1 MSSSSSASII
11 KLDRRRFL
19 QLTGL
24 AGGGLML
31 GMNPACSS
39 FGGGNNSDDA
49 VHSPFEPGAYVQ
61 ITDKEIVIQ
70 APVPEI
76 GQGVKTALPM
86 IVAEELDGAWEDVRV
101 VQAPTRPDY
110 YGRQSAGGSR
120 AIPKHW
126 DGLREAGALAR
137 AMLIAAAA
145 ERWGVPAESL
155 ETRDSRVLHPDGKQ
169 SLSYFELAESA
180 ATLPV
185 PAKESLSLKSAQDYR
200 LLGRRISGVDNPA
213 IVTGQPLFGIDQT
226 IPAMVYAVFEKSPAT
241 GGRVQKA
248 NLKEIRALPG
258 VIDALVIEG
267 NNKVTEV
274 MPGVAILAKDTGSAL
289 AAKKKLRI
297 EWDLSEAATDTWSD
311 FLSEAKQRAQ
321 EPGDETVVDEGNV
334 ETAFAEAAQTVEAEY
349 EYSFIAHAQLE
360 PQNCTAFFKDGA
372 VEIWAPTQ
380 TPKWGVQAVADAVDI
395 SPKDVTLHVVRSGAG
410 FGRRLMN
417 DAVCEAA
424 AISKQSGLPVKL
436 IWTREDDMQHDF
448 YRSGGFHKL
457 KGAVNS
463 EGQLSAWQQHFVSL
477 THAEAPFIPD
487 HYRDGAVMGGKLSPA
502 VFPGGLC
509 ENQQTTQTLLS
520 WKTPCG
526 ALRAPGSNVF
536 AFVGQGFL
544 AELAHAAGRDHRD
557 FLLEVI
563 GPPRWLG
570 EGNLWSLNTARAADV
585 IRLAAK
591 KAGWGRTLPQG
602 RGLGLAFYFSHAG
615 HFAEVAEVSVTPEK
629 KLTVH
634 KVTVAGD
641 VGPIVNL
648 SAAENQVQGSV
659 IDGLSAMLAQ
669 KADFVDGRVQ
679 QTNFDTYP
687 LLRMPHA
694 PEVEVHFIPSDYPP
708 TGLGEP
714 ALPPLAPAV
723 ANAIF
728 AANGHRLRRL
738 PISDEGYH
746 V

>member
-1 MSSSSSASII
+1 MSASSSTPIV

-39 FGGGNNSDDA
+39 GADWGGGEDA

-61 ITDKEIVIQ
+61 ITDKEIIIQ

-137 AMLIAAAA
+137 AMLVSAAA

-155 ETRDSRVLHPDGKQ
+155 QTEESRVLHPDGKQ

-180 ATLPV
+180 AALPV
-185 PAKESLSLKSAQDYR
+185 PSTKSLSLKSARDYR
-200 LLGRRISGVDNPA
+200 LLGRRISGVDNTA

-226 IPAMVYAVFEKSPAT
+226 IPGMVYAVFEKSTAT
-241 GGRVQKA
+241 GGRVKKA
-248 NLKEIRALPG
+248 NLEEIRALPG
-258 VIDALVIEG
+258 VVDALVIEG
-267 NNKVTEV
+267 DFKVTQV

-289 AAKKKLRI
+289 AARKKLRI
-297 EWDLSEAATDTWSD
+297 EWDLSEAATDTSAD
-311 FLSEAKQRAQ
+311 FFTEARQRAQ
-321 EPGDETVVDEGNV
+321 EPGEKTIVDEGNV
-334 ETAFAEAAQTVEAEY
+334 DAAFAEAAQTVEAEY
-349 EYSFIAHAQLE
+349 EYAFIAHAQLE
-360 PQNCTAFFKDGA
+360 PQNSTAFFQDGA

-380 TPKWGVQAVADAVDI
+380 TPKWAVQVAANAVGI
-395 SPKDVTLHVVRSGAG
+395 RPKNVTLHVVRSGAG
-410 FGRRLMN
+410 FGRRLKN

-424 AISKQSGLPVKL
+424 FISKQSGRPVKL

-448 YRSGGFHKL
+448 YRAGGLHKL
-457 KGAVNS
+457 KGAVDP
-463 EGQLSAWQQHFVSL
+463 EGRLSAWQQDFVSL
-477 THAEAPFIPD
+477 THAEAPYMPGYD
-487 HYRDGAVMGGKLSPA
+487 REDAVSGGSLSPT

-509 ENQQTTQTLLS
+509 ENQRTTQTLLP
-520 WKTPCG
+520 WNIPCG
-526 ALRAPGSNVF
+526 PVRAPGSNVF

-544 AELAHAAGRDHRD
+544 AELSHAASRDHLE
-557 FLLEVI
+557 FLLEVM
-563 GPPRWLG
+563 GPPRWLD
-570 EGNLWSLNTARAADV
+570 EGNPGSLNTARAADV

-591 KAGWGRTLPQG
+591 KAGWGRPLPQG

-669 KADFVDGRVQ
+669 KADFVDGHVQ

-687 LLRMPHA
+687 LLRIPHA
-694 PEVEVHFIPSDYPP
+694 PEVEVHFIQSDYPP

-723 ANAIF
+723 TNAIF

>member
-1 MSSSSSASII
+1 MSPSASDII
-11 KLDRRRFL
+11 KLDRRTFL

-31 GMNPACSS
+31 GLNPACSS
-39 FGGGNNSDDA
+39 EGSWGQEDDA

-61 ITDKEIVIQ
+61 ITDKEVVIQ

-86 IVAEELDGAWEDVRV
+86 IVAEELDASWDDVRV

-137 AMLIAAAA
+137 SMLVTAAAT
-145 ERWGVPAESL
+145 RWKVPTDSL
-155 ETRDSRVLHPDGKQ
+155 QTRDSRVIHPDGKQ
-169 SLSYFELAESA
+169 SLSYFELAEEA

-185 PAKESLSLKSAQDYR
+185 PSAKDISLKAKKDYR
-200 LLGRRISGVDNPA
+200 LLGQRISGVDNPA
-213 IVTGQPLFGIDQT
+213 IVTGQPLFGLDQK
-226 IPAMVYAVFEKSPAT
+226 IPNMLYAAHEKCPAT
-241 GGRVQKA
+241 GGRVKEA
-248 NLKEIRALPG
+248 NLEEIRALPG
-258 VIDALVIEG
+258 VIDAFIMEG
-267 NNKVTEV
+267 NNNATEV
-274 MPGVAILAKDTGSAL
+274 MPGVAILAKDTGSAF
-289 AAKKKLRI
+289 AAKKRLRI
-297 EWDLSEAATDTWSD
+297 DWDLSEAAHDNWAN
-311 FLSEAKQRAQ
+311 FLNEAPQKAKA
-321 EPGDETVVDEGNV
+321 PGAKTVVDEGDV
-334 ETAFAEAAQTVEAEY
+334 DVAFEQAAQTVEAEY
-349 EYSFIAHAQLE
+349 SYAFIAHAQLE
-360 PQNCTAFFKDGA
+360 PQNCTAFFHDGQ

-380 TPKWGVQAVADAVDI
+380 TPEWGIQAVASALDI
-395 SPKDVTLHVVRSGAG
+395 NPKNVTLHTVRSGAG

-424 AISKQSGLPVKL
+424 AISKHSGQPVKL
-436 IWTREDDMQHDF
+436 TWTREDDMQHDF
-448 YRSGGFHKL
+448 YRAGAYHAL
-457 KGAVNS
+457 KGAVDK
-463 EGQLSAWQQHFVSL
+463 EGRLSAWQQNLVSL
-477 THAEAPFIPD
+477 THADASFIPER
-487 HYRDGAVMGGKLSPA
+487 YRKGAVMGGNLSPY
-502 VFPGGLC
+502 VFPGGLI
-509 ENQQTTQTLLS
+509 ENQRTTQTLLP

-536 AFVGQGFL
+536 AFVAQGFL
-544 AELAHAAGRDHRD
+544 AELSTAAGRDHRE
-557 FLLEVI
+557 FLLEVL
-563 GPPRWLG
+563 GPPRWLQ
-570 EGNLWSLNTARAADV
+570 EGNSWALNTARAADV
-585 IRLAAK
+585 VKLATQ
-591 KAGWGRTLPQG
+591 KAGWGRTLPEG

-641 VGPIVNL
+641 VGPIINR

-669 KADFVDGRVQ
+669 KSDFVDGRVQ

-687 LLRMPHA
+687 LLRIAHT
-694 PEVEVHFIPSDYPP
+694 PEVDVHFVDSDYSP

-728 AANGHRLRRL
+728 AANGHRIRSL
-738 PISDEGYH
+738 PLSDSGYH